1 MQGAQQ
7 AGGKVYVRQVV
18 AQQVRPGHVVGAG
31 TAHAGRVAYVVQGM
45 ARARWW
51 APRQA
56 WVWAYCKRGR
66 VVGSWPAGALVR
78 VAWWPAQ
85 N

>member
-1 MQGAQQ
+1 M
-7 AGGKVYVRQVV
+7 VYAYTRQVP

-31 TAHAGRVAYVVQGM
+31 TAHAGRVAYVVQGLH
-45 ARARWW
+45 RPRRL

-56 WVWAYCKRGR
+56 WVWAYARGGR
-66 VVGSWPAGALVR
+66 LVGSWPAGQLVQ
-78 VAWWPAQ
+78 VAWWPPQ